1 MIQAVDEFAREAG
14 EESHEEAAP
23 PSRVRRWLGAVRNV
37 VRVVVRVA
45 GVPLAVLSGGVLL
58 QMSAALLPEQTERL
72 YVRAIYPYIPA
83 TLSLVSGRVGF
94 SLGEWLTFVVLAAG
108 LSILV
113 RFFFLLYRRRG
124 ERARRALGALRFSA
138 WVAAGMLWLFML
150 AFGLNYQRPLLFD
163 LLGFERRSASA
174 AELEAM
180 GREVV
185 GRINETYAEAHAEGR
200 AAPGPEQIK
209 ALLQESYD
217 AAPDLALLP
226 RGPFAPPKPLFASG
240 AFTRIGLSGVYSPFT
255 GEPNYNADPPD
266 FQLPFTMAH
275 EMAHQRGV
283 ARESEANFVAY
294 LVCTNAR
301 DPFVRYSGYRNGLG
315 VLGELYR
322 IEPEKARELAK
333 QLAPGFRED
342 SRRAALFWAKAYGPA
357 AALTD
362 RVNDLYLRANRVRKG
377 TADYAAST
385 TLIVGYYLREL
396 KRAEGPAPN

>member
-1 MIQAVDEFAREAG
+1 MA
-14 EESHEEAAP
+14 AAP
-23 PSRVRRWLGAVRNV
+23 LRVRRWFGTVGNIIREV
-37 VRVVVRVA
+37 GRVA
-45 GVPLAVLSGGVLL
+45 GVPLGVLLGGVLL
-58 QMSAALLPEQTERL
+58 QMSAALLPGLTERL
-72 YVRAIYPYIPA
+72 YVRAVYPHIPA
-83 TLSLVSGRVGF
+83 ALSLVSGRVGF
-94 SLGEWLTFVVLAAG
+94 SLGEVLTFAALTAG
-108 LSILV
+108 LVFLV
-113 RFFFLLYRRRG
+113 RFFLLLYRQRG
-124 ERARRALGALRFSA
+124 ERARSALGALRFSA
-138 WVAAGMLWLFML
+138 WLAAGLLWLFML
-150 AFGLNYQRPLLFD
+150 TFGLNYQRPLLFD

-185 GRINETYAEAHAEGR
+185 GRINESYAEAHTGGR
-200 AAPGPEQIK
+200 AAPDPEQIK
-209 ALLQESYD
+209 ALLEESYD
-217 AAPDLALLP
+217 AAPDLTLLP
-226 RGPFAPPKPLFASG
+226 RGPFAPPKPLYASG

-255 GEPNYNADPPD
+255 GEPNYNADMPD

-294 LVCTNAR
+294 LVCINSR

-322 IEPEKARELAK
+322 VEPEQARELAK
-333 QLAPGFRED
+333 QLSPGFRED

-357 AALTD
+357 AALTN

-396 KRAEGPAPN
+396 KRAERPAPN